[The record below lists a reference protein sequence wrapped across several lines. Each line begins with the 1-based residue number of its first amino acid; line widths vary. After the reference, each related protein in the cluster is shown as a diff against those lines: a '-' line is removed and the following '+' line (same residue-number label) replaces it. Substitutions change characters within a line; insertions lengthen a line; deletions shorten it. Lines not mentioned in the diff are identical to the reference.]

1 VLVSE
6 KSVRKIALA
15 TPRGLTRRGFGC
27 GLMGGAVFIW
37 ERSSQARTTRTLF
50 VVRRSGNRNTV
61 YFDLPSPV
69 ADQDQPLQIYWRLF
83 QEGDGRVEPLNWL
96 ERRLA
101 YGYEV
106 TQGRKRD
113 VIQVTFAACPARPME
128 IHFGPRPQAVMG
140 IAGVLSA
147 LREVYVT
154 ADETGLI
161 PSVKYVDLVGV
172 ALATGLSQRER
183 IPV

>member
-1 VLVSE
+1 VSE
-6 KSVRKIALA
+6 ASVGKSPLGFESSFTRRAALHGLLGA
-15 TPRGLTRRGFGC
+15 VGLTC
-27 GLMGGAVFIW
+27 AAPA
-37 ERSSQARTTRTLF
+37 QARSARTLF
-50 VVRRSGNRNTV
+50 VVRRSANRNTV
-61 YFDLPSPV
+61 YFDLPSPI
-69 ADQDQPLQIYWRLF
+69 ADQNQPLQIYWRLF
-83 QEGDGRVEPLNWL
+83 QGDGRVVPLNWL

-106 TQGRKRD
+106 TQGQKRN
-113 VIQVTFAACPARPME
+113 VIQVTFAACPERPIE
-128 IHFGPRPQAVMG
+128 IHFGVQPQAVMG
-140 IAGVLSA
+140 IAGVQSV

-172 ALATGLSQRER
+172 ALDTGLSRKER